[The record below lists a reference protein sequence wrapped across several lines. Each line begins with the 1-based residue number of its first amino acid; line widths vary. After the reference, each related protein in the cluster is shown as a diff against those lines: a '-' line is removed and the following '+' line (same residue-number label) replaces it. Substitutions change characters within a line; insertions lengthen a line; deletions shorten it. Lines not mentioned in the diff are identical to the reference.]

1 MAMYTLLRR
10 ASAAVISLAGRRTAV
25 SSSRTLHSALSVKLL
40 PHQEMTPFVPSRSF
54 ANAVAKKS
62 SADDNLVQIL
72 QSEINCAL
80 EDNQATEQVE
90 IPIGFPFEIEDNP
103 GERTIRLKR
112 QYDDEI
118 ITVQVDIPNMTPE
131 ENEGDEDADDNEK
144 NDTESSIPLVV
155 TVFKGN
161 GVSLEFGL
169 TAFPD
174 EVSIDS
180 LSIKKPDDSED
191 ELVYEGPEFTDL
203 DENLQKAFLK
213 YLEIRGIT
221 AGTTNFLQEYMFNK
235 DNKEYLLW
243 LKKVKSFVQ

>member
-1 MAMYTLLRR
+1 MAIYTVLRR
-10 ASAAVISLAGRRTAV
+10 ATAAVIPLAARRTVA
-25 SSSRTLHSALSVKLL
+25 SSSRTFHSALSVKLL
-40 PHQEMTPFVPSRSF
+40 SHQEMIPFVPSRSF

-62 SADDNLVQIL
+62 IPDSNLIKVL

-80 EDNQATEQVE
+80 EDNEATEQVE
-90 IPIGFPFEIEDNP
+90 IPVGFPFEIEDNP
-103 GERTIRLKR
+103 EVRTIQLKR
-112 QYDDEI
+112 QYEDEV
-118 ITVQVDIPNMTPE
+118 ITVQVDIPTRTPE
-131 ENEGDEDADDNEK
+131 ENEGDDADDNEK

-169 TAFPD
+169 TAYPD
-174 EVSIDS
+174 EVLIDS

-191 ELVYEGPEFTDL
+191 ELAYEGPEFTDL

-235 DNKEYLLW
+235 DSKEYLLW
-243 LKKVKSFVQ
+243 LKKVKSFVE